1 MRNPFWIL
9 TVVDICA
16 AFGERSNG
24 WEKLDG
30 KVSLDWPTEE
40 IVPLRWRWI
49 SYHFSVTRNEGEKTT
64 CFYDT

>member
-1 MRNPFWIL
+1 M
-9 TVVDICA
+9 
-16 AFGERSNG
+16 
-24 WEKLDG
+24 EKLDG
-30 KVSLDWPTEE
+30 KVSLDWLTEE